1 MSERNYIERQA
12 AEARK
17 KAIQGAAADALDE
30 IRTTVLKLLMLTGI
44 EDDTATVRRAMDHAE
59 DMVNDLTGDALDEL
73 SDEIDAAND
82 AIDRDERPA
91 RWAVL

>member
-44 EDDTATVRRAMDHAE
+44 EDDTATVRRAMDHLWRE
-59 DMVNDLTGDALDEL
+59 TFPKPQNIVHVGW
-73 SDEIDAAND
+73 
-82 AIDRDERPA
+82 RDSQRPG
-91 RWAVL
+91 

>member
-12 AEARK
+12 AETRK
-17 KAIQGAAADALDE
+17 KAIQNAAADALDE

-44 EDDTATVRRAMDHAE
+44 DDDTATVRRAMDSAS
-59 DMVNDLTGDALDEL
+59 DMLSDLTGDALNELADEF
-73 SDEIDAAND
+73 DAAND
-82 AIDRDERPA
+82 AIDRDEQPA

>member
-44 EDDTATVRRAMDHAE
+44 EDDTATVRRALPSEHGCASSSRGRHAH
-59 DMVNDLTGDALDEL
+59 V
-73 SDEIDAAND
+73 
-82 AIDRDERPA
+82 
-91 RWAVL
+91 